1 MEQIILLFHLWLFAL
16 YYQPADLTKMILN
29 EQHHNQQVEVS
40 YRDTLIVELPY
51 QPGTGYYWVWRQ
63 PDGCDRALKLL
74 DERSQS
80 GQNRPS
86 QDRSGLARPGL
97 ARPGLARPGQ
107 ESISQLR
114 FLVVKKE
121 ACQLNIDLKRS
132 WEDHVLREYSVKL
145 QIK

>member
-63 PDGCDRALKLL
+63 PNGCDRALKLL
-74 DERSQS
+74 DEQSQS
-80 GQNRPS
+80 RQNRPS
-86 QDRSGLARPGL
+86 QD
-97 ARPGLARPGQ
+97 RPGLARPGQ

-145 QIK
+145 RIK